1 MKSCGFK
8 REIKKNLLTSK
19 DMEFIKHCMF
29 YVLDCRYI
37 SSDTERELKNYE
49 YKVHSI
55 DEKLCEME
63 NPILYQLKRQT

>member
-1 MKSCGFK
+1 
-8 REIKKNLLTSK
+8 
-19 DMEFIKHCMF
+19 MEFIKHCMF

-63 NPILYQLKRQT
+63 NPIINQLTRQT